1 MTLRLPVPSWLPGY
15 NQHTLAADG
24 VAALI
29 VAVML
34 IPQSLAYAM
43 LAGAPP
49 EMGLYAS
56 LLPLIAYG
64 LLGSSRTL
72 SVGPVAII
80 SLMSATAAGNAVANT
95 GANYLEAT
103 VALALL
109 SGAML
114 LAMGLLRLGAMTNLL
129 SQPVVAG
136 FVTASSIIII
146 VSQGA
151 HLLGIT
157 ASAGNVPGLL
167 LELGRG
173 ATGTNPVTLA
183 IGAAVIGFLVLAKT
197 RLSTTLQA
205 ININAAAAS
214 SLSRAAPIL
223 AILAAIGASWALDL
237 QASDVAIVGRVPSG
251 LPGLALPVFNPAL
264 WQALVVPAFLLALIG
279 YVESVSVGRTLAAKR
294 RQRIEPN
301 RELFGLGAAN
311 IAAAV
316 SGGIPVSGGFSRSA
330 INFEAGAQ
338 TQMASLLAA
347 LGVAVATVFL
357 TPYLTLLPKAA
368 LAATIVVSIFPL
380 IDFRTL
386 AQAWRYSK
394 TDFAAVSATIL
405 VTLLYGVE
413 LGLLF
418 GVIISVL
425 LHLYKTSRPHIA
437 IVGEVPGTEH
447 FRNVK
452 RHQVLTCPHILT
464 LRVDESLYFA
474 NAAFVENCIYTA
486 LAENAEI
493 RHVVLMC
500 PAINEID
507 LSALEALEAVN
518 ASLQDLGVQ
527 FHLSEVKGPV
537 MDALKK
543 TDFLDHLS
551 GKVYLSQHQAIA
563 DLDPEGLR
571 FASQAIHNPR
581 SAH

>member
-1 MTLRLPVPSWLPGY
+1 MTIHFPVPSWLSGY
-15 NQHTLAADG
+15 DKSTLAADG
-24 VAALI
+24 IAALI

-80 SLMSATAAGNAVANT
+80 SLMSATAAGNAVAST

-114 LAMGLLRLGAMTNLL
+114 LAMGVLRLGAMTNLL

-571 FASQAIHNPR
+571 FAPQASHNPR
-581 SAH
+581 SGH